1 MSSVSSS
8 QLYKFTVNTD
18 YVVVVK
24 LCIQL
29 RSQRLLQIL
38 PTFSQLRLKTQAREY
53 MLSCT
58 VCRWIGYSS
67 NAVCHLPSM
76 LLCFGHRKEHPACT
90 SWVMRSWHGCLSWMR
105 CRFFCIMSNQCYCH
119 PKTPSPLASFISRLV
134 SPFWYWLTQVLLEK
148 VAVKWVF
155 LPKLHAP
162 VVRCWVLTLCHEV
175 YCG

>member
-1 MSSVSSS
+1 MSFS

-38 PTFSQLRLKTQAREY
+38 PTSSQLRLKTQAREY
-53 MLSCT
+53 MLFCT

-67 NAVCHLPSM
+67 NAVCHLLSM

-105 CRFFCIMSNQCYCH
+105 CRFFLHMVQ
-119 PKTPSPLASFISRLV
+119 PMLLPS
-134 SPFWYWLTQVLLEK
+134 QNLLPHLYLDWFHLFGTGWPRFSWK
-148 VAVKWVF
+148 KWQLNGCF
-155 LPKLHAP
+155 CQSYMHLL
-162 VVRCWVLTLCHEV
+162 
-175 YCG
+175 

>member
-8 QLYKFTVNTD
+8 QLHKFTVNTD

-38 PTFSQLRLKTQAREY
+38 PTSSQLRLKTQAREY
-53 MLSCT
+53 MLLCT

-67 NAVCHLPSM
+67 NAVRHLPSM
-76 LLCFGHRKEHPACT
+76 LWCFGHRKEHPDCT

-105 CRFFCIMSNQCYCH
+105 CRFFLHMVQ
-119 PKTPSPLASFISRLV
+119 PMLLPSQNPVTSCLIYISTGFTFLVLADPG
-134 SPFWYWLTQVLLEK
+134 SPGK
-148 VAVKWVF
+148 S
-155 LPKLHAP
+155 
-162 VVRCWVLTLCHEV
+162 
-175 YCG
+175 GS